1 MLRGLLRIK
10 NLLLIMVMPAQIPAE
25 ELDKAHA
32 SIMELSGYLP
42 PNAARYLSK
51 PVIGYVSPDALHSYM
66 LGILRTYAEVL
77 SEFGEMPKD
86 VADEI
91 GSELTRENVPFKRVE
106 YWEDIIHHDIRGL
119 VRAAQEVLSDRA
131 KSFVYP
137 GFTSYDLIN
146 TAQSLA
152 LRDFAY
158 ELMGPETIEFG
169 KKLIERAR
177 ENKETVMIGRTHL
190 QHAATTTAGHWFVE
204 ILGGIVPPLVRY
216 NSSAG
221 NLRGKASGFVGNNA
235 TRSMLFQTDPD
246 DIDKKF
252 FERIGLKPDDPT
264 GQNVHQHWYTDYFSQ
279 LVQICGGIANFA
291 NDLRK
296 YQQTEVREMA
306 EQMLSEQVGSSTGAH
321 KKNPIKSE
329 RTSGGSWRQMFA
341 QYMAS
346 LFDLQTDFQRDL
358 RDSSNK
364 RGYMYN
370 MPNIAHTMAK
380 TGAKIAENMTVRKER
395 MAENLGMTKGLICAE
410 PLQAYLQRW
419 CGLKD
424 HEFFDAHEHVRQI
437 SNKAVEEGGNFI
449 DLVQED
455 ELISTALDNASDK
468 QREMIL
474 NPEKYLGTCIRDVE
488 IYTERCEKRF
498 ESLGNVV

>member
-1 MLRGLLRIK
+1 
-10 NLLLIMVMPAQIPAE
+10 MPSQIPAA
-25 ELDKAHA
+25 ELDKAYA
-32 SIMELSGYLP
+32 SIMGLSGYLP

-51 PVIGYVSPDALHSYM
+51 EVIGYVSPDALHSYM
-66 LGILRTYAEVL
+66 LGILRNYADVL
-77 SEFGEMPKD
+77 GELG
-86 VADEI
+86 EI
-91 GSELTRENVPFKRVE
+91 GSDVAAEIGSKVTRENVPFKRAE
-106 YWEDIIHHDIRGL
+106 YWEGVIHHDIRGL
-119 VRAAQEVLSDRA
+119 VRAAQEVLGDKA

-158 ELMGPETIEFG
+158 ELMIPESVKFG
-169 KKLIERAR
+169 KGLIKRAR
-177 ENKETVMIGRTHL
+177 DNKETVMVGRTHL

-216 NSSAG
+216 NSSTG

-235 TRSMLFQTDPD
+235 ARCMLFGTDPD
-246 DIDKKF
+246 EIDRMF
-252 FERIGLKPDDPT
+252 FEKIGLKPDDPT
-264 GQNVHQHWYTDYFSQ
+264 GQTVHQHWYTDYFSQ

-296 YQQTEVREMA
+296 YQQTEVGEMA
-306 EQMLSEQVGSSTGAH
+306 EQMLSQQVGSSTGAH
-321 KKNPIKSE
+321 KQNPIRSE
-329 RTSGGSWRQMFA
+329 RTSGGSWRQLFG

-380 TGAKIAENMTVRKER
+380 TGARIADKMTVRKGR
-395 MAENLGMTKGLICAE
+395 MAENLGMTRGLICAE
-410 PLQAYLQRW
+410 PLQSYLQRW
-419 CGLKD
+419 CGL
-424 HEFFDAHEHVRQI
+424 HCSEFFDAHEHVRKLT
-437 SNKAVEEGGNFI
+437 NKAIEEGTNFI
-449 DLVQED
+449 DLVQQD
-455 ELISTALDNASDK
+455 ELIMRALEDTRSED

-474 NPEKYLGTCIRDVE
+474 SPEKYLGTSSRQVE
-488 IYTERCEKRF
+488 RYTQECE
-498 ESLGNVV
+498 ETLDSLLVTA